1 VRAVESTGDVTLE
14 TLDGGPS
21 GGSAE
26 FRALVGGVDSL
37 SEGASLG
44 GGVLGGGMLGGGMLG
59 GGMLGGGMLFRFGSA
74 RASQLR
80 SASRC

>member
-59 GGMLGGGMLFRFGSA
+59 GGMLFRVGSA